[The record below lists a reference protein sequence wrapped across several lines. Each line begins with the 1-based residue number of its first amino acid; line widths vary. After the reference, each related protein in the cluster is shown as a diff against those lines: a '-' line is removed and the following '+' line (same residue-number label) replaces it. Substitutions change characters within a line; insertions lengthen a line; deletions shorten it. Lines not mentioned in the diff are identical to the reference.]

1 MQESL
6 KILKIETQAFVENY
20 FTTKMPAKYSF
31 HNIDHTSQVVQFSQK
46 LAGMEGVSQDEV
58 SYLTLAA
65 WFHDTGYSEGGID
78 HEIRSASHAK
88 AFLSERLDSD
98 QLEIV
103 IGLILATKMPQH
115 PQTQLQKI
123 ICDADLAHLGNEHF
137 WERNDLLKQEMENNG
152 NKMNK
157 TEWLEFEINFI
168 SNHSYHTASAQ
179 QLFNQNKTLF
189 LKELEYQLKRR
200 NSKKEVISQTS
211 DNSAE
216 FDLKSLSRGTE
227 TLFKTAYDNHLNL
240 NTLADS
246 KANIMLGVNSIIFSV
261 AGSNL
266 IPKWNGDMRLVV
278 PTVALLA
285 SCLLSVFFAILTIRP
300 KLIKGSISMDE
311 VKGRSADLL
320 FFGNYTSMKLSDYQW
335 AMRQLIQDPEYIYNS
350 MSKSIFFL
358 GQVLNKKYRYLTY
371 CYTVFL
377 YGLAISLILFGVC
390 LLFIPK

>member
-1 MQESL
+1 M
-6 KILKIETQAFVENY
+6 
-20 FTTKMPAKYSF
+20 
-31 HNIDHTSQVVQFSQK
+31 
-46 LAGMEGVSQDEV
+46 
-58 SYLTLAA
+58 
-65 WFHDTGYSEGGID
+65 
-78 HEIRSASHAK
+78 
-88 AFLSERLDSD
+88 
-98 QLEIV
+98 
-103 IGLILATKMPQH
+103 ATKMPQN